1 MELISAGNTLQL
13 KRVCD
18 NDAEILTAAGYE
30 HRNELD
36 RTDAAGELV
45 ETWERVPNTK
55 LLEIIFDLSYTVGYS
70 AAGAEWIADDS
81 RAAFALVLE
90 WAREFQTI
98 FTPEMDERGEY
109 LERLDEFAAAKIAAE
124 QQ

>member
-1 MELISAGNTLQL
+1 MELLAAKNNQLQL
-13 KRVCD
+13 AHVCD

-36 RTDAAGELV
+36 RGNV
-45 ETWERVPNTK
+45 ETWDNTRF
-55 LLEIIFDLSYTVGYS
+55 LECVFDLSYIVGYS

-81 RAAFALVLE
+81 RSAFELVIS
-90 WAREFQTI
+90 WAREFHAQ

-109 LERLDEFAAAKIAAE
+109 LERLDAFAAAKIAAE